1 MSDFNIKLIK
11 KIQTQSLTS
20 VIYDQLED
28 MILNGTLK
36 PGERINESRFSAILQ
51 VSRAPIREACR
62 QLEKHGMVQI
72 IARRGTFVTIIEMS
86 EVKELYD
93 IRASL
98 ETLAAE
104 KAASYATPKDLIK
117 FQAILGNMKAAIKA
131 DDAKEYFKANIL
143 FHRKIVLVSGNKNLK
158 SLIEGIHN
166 KASLFCKTNLSLL
179 YRMSTSYRQHND
191 IYRAIEAGDPVDAS
205 THMKYHVIG
214 ARDALL
220 NSLGTSGLG
229 GEELMAG
236 DTLVSNSGHR

>member
-1 MSDFNIKLIK
+1 MMSEFNTRIIK
-11 KIQTQSLTS
+11 KVRTQSLTS

-28 MILNGTLK
+28 MILNGALK
-36 PGERINESRFSAILQ
+36 PGERINESRLSAILQ

-72 IARRGTFVTIIEMS
+72 VARRGTFVTIIEVN

-93 IRASL
+93 IRAAL

-104 KAASYATPKDLIK
+104 NAASYATPKDMIK
-117 FQAILGNMKAAIKA
+117 FQTILRGMKGAIKA
-131 DDAKEYFKANIL
+131 DNAKEYFKANIL
-143 FHRKIVLVSGNKNLK
+143 FHRKIVQISGNKNLE

-179 YRMSTSYRQHND
+179 DRMPTSYRQHHD
-191 IYRAIEAGDPVDAS
+191 IYRAIKAGNPMEVS
-205 THMKYHVIG
+205 THMKHHVLG

-220 NSLGTSGLG
+220 NSLESQG
-229 GEELMAG
+229 
-236 DTLVSNSGHR
+236 

>member
-1 MSDFNIKLIK
+1 MSEFNTRIIK
-11 KIQTQSLTS
+11 KVRTQSLTS

-36 PGERINESRFSAILQ
+36 PGERINESRLSAILQ

-72 IARRGTFVTIIEMS
+72 VARRGTFVTTIEVS

-93 IRASL
+93 IRAAL

-117 FQAILGNMKAAIKA
+117 FQAILRNMKGAIKA
-131 DDAKEYFKANIL
+131 NDAKEYFKANIL
-143 FHRKIVLVSGNKNLK
+143 FHRKMVLISGNKNLE

-179 YRMSTSYRQHND
+179 NRMSTSYRQHND
-191 IYRAIEAGDPVDAS
+191 IFRAIEAGNPMEAS
-205 THMKYHVIG
+205 THMKHHVIG

-220 NSLGTSGLG
+220 NSLESSGLG
-229 GEELMAG
+229 GEHLMEETAIA
-236 DTLVSNSGHR
+236 